1 MKHFYAL
8 LVLFFIFPSLSP
20 AQYSAKSINVSTVLT
35 SGEVPVL
42 PSSQKWEKR
51 QDLVNG
57 HISKSKLTRMKNVT
71 DALVSFLHDSCIF
84 EGGYN
89 PLIQSAYFPENT
101 GSGPLMKF
109 GVQFNF
115 DDKKARLTIMAN
127 DISPLLGHLSVN
139 NQDFFTITIPTTIKS
154 DCPYY
159 EYSAGADDTE
169 ERSSLTKT
177 WLVTTGN
184 HQLPYTVVTRGEYLR
199 EARTELTGIRNGII
213 ADIKQKAPV
222 RSLAEQEA
230 EKKAT
235 IDQLNA
241 TYSGIDLQIRMK
253 QFLKN
258 YKTDEEYLKATT
270 EQATADLD
278 STLHL
283 MDSLLT
289 HCPASEL
296 NKPAAVSAAAAD
308 FRGFENDHSDKML
321 IRINQAYFNQLA
333 GAETPQFFLVSWQYD
348 PSATM
353 AADIDRQLKERL
365 DVEKLKALL
374 GK

>member
-1 MKHFYAL
+1 MKRFYVL
-8 LVLFFIFPSLSP
+8 LSLLFVFPSLSP
-20 AQYSAKSINVSTVLT
+20 AQYSAKSINVSTVLST
-35 SGEVPVL
+35 GEVPVA
-42 PSSQKWEKR
+42 SSPQWDKG
-51 QDLVNG
+51 QDQVNG

-71 DALVSFLHDSCIF
+71 GALISFLHDSCIL

-89 PLIQSAYFPENT
+89 PLIQSAYFSENT
-101 GSGPLMKF
+101 GSGPLTKF

-127 DISPLLGHLSVN
+127 DISPLLGQMTVN
-139 NQDFFTITIPTTIKS
+139 NQDFLTITIPTSIKN

-159 EYSAGADDTE
+159 EYATGADETGE
-169 ERSSLTKT
+169 SSSRTKT

-184 HQLPYTVVTRGEYLR
+184 KQLPYTVVTRGEYLR
-199 EARTELTGIRNGII
+199 EARTELTGVRNGII

-235 IDQLNA
+235 IDQFNA
-241 TYSGIDLQIRMK
+241 TYSGVDLQIRIK

-258 YKTDEEYLKATT
+258 YKTDEEYLKATI
-270 EQATADLD
+270 EQGTADLD
-278 STLHL
+278 NTLHL

-289 HCPASEL
+289 HCPAGEL

-321 IRINQAYFNQLA
+321 IRINETYFNQSA
-333 GAETPQFFLVSWQYD
+333 GTETPQFFLVSWHYD
-348 PSATM
+348 PSETM
-353 AADIDRQLKERL
+353 AADIDRQLSERL
-365 DVEKLKALL
+365 DAQKLKALL